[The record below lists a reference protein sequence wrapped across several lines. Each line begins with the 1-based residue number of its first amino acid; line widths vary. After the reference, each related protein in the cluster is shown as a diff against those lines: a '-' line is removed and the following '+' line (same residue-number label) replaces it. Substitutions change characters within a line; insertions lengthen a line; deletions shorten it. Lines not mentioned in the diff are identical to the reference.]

1 MYMYIQYKRSDTNN
15 IDEEHM
21 TYKDNAK
28 HDSMTNEAMRVG
40 QMTRRYIFSD
50 EEYQ

>member
-1 MYMYIQYKRSDTNN
+1 MPKMGMIIY
-15 IDEEHM
+15 EEDM